1 MEVRLAWYPTTNL
14 DEAKKFYGESLG
26 LQQVFEM
33 DGWAEFSH
41 ASGAT
46 SIGLS
51 ANPLPGQNTGA
62 TIVLK
67 VADLDK
73 ARAEL
78 SRKGI
83 EFEGR
88 TEEIPG
94 VVRLATFRDPFGNP
108 LQLVQ
113 ELAEQ

>member
-1 MEVRLAWYPTTNL
+1 MEVRLAWYPTADL
-14 DEAKKFYGESLG
+14 DEAKKFYGDSLG

-41 ASGAT
+41 APGAT
-46 SIGLS
+46 SIGVS
-51 ANPLPGQNTGA
+51 VNPLPGQKTGA

-67 VADLDK
+67 VTDLDET
-73 ARAEL
+73 RAEL
-78 SRKGI
+78 LKKGI
-83 EFEGR
+83 EFEGP

-94 VVRLATFRDPFGNP
+94 VVKLATFRDPFGNP

-113 ELAEQ
+113 ELVEQ